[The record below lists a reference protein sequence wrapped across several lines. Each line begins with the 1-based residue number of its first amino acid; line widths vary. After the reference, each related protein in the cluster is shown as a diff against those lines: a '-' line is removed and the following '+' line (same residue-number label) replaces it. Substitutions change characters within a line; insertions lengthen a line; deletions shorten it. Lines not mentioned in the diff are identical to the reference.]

1 MSLVNLFAALTLT
14 AAPLEPSACYA
25 VEPVSFASLDA
36 DITIAGEVIVPAGGP
51 DKKPAILM
59 ITGNGPHTRDQMI
72 SGNAT
77 FAMLSDFFVRRG
89 YVVMRNDAR
98 GFGGSTGPD
107 NDELTITPE
116 RINDNRAA
124 LARLR
129 EHPSVD
135 PARIIL
141 FGHSEGG
148 MIASELAGENP
159 DLALTILLST
169 SAIPGD
175 EVFSYQQTA
184 GLRRRGMNSEAAAV
198 REQLRR
204 YARYFSSGREDPA
217 EFRAI
222 ATDFLR
228 AHGPQAANLD
238 PTVGENAIKGFAGS
252 RWMRW
257 FVGYDPRPALSRI
270 RTPVLA
276 IYGELDENTVAI
288 EHMPSLVSAL
298 TAGQT
303 KDYSAVLLP
312 QQDHFYLEFDGQA
325 LPRHRPGEMVIAS
338 ELYDL
343 LSAELGRRFGV
354 ATPCV
359 G

>member
-1 MSLVNLFAALTLT
+1 MSLVNLFAALTL
-14 AAPLEPSACYA
+14 ASAPLEPSACYA
-25 VEPVSFASLDA
+25 AEPVRFASLDT
-36 DITIAGEVIVPAGGP
+36 DITIAGEVIVPAGGA

-77 FAMLSDFFVRRG
+77 FAMLSEFFVRRG

-129 EHPSVD
+129 QHPSVD

-159 DLALTILLST
+159 DLALTIFLST
-169 SAIPGD
+169 SAIPGE
-175 EVFSYQQTA
+175 EVFSWQQTG
-184 GLRRRGMNSEAAAV
+184 GLRRRGMTAEAAAV

-204 YARYFSSGREDPA
+204 YARYMASGRDDPA

-238 PTVGENAIKGFAGS
+238 PSVGENAIQGFGRS
-252 RWMRW
+252 RWLRW
-257 FVGYDPRPALSRI
+257 FVGYDPRPALSRV

-276 IYGELDENTVAI
+276 IFAGGDQQVVADD
-288 EHMPSLVSAL
+288 HMPALVEAL
-298 TAGQT
+298 AEGEADDVTA
-303 KDYSAVLLP
+303 AVIP
-312 QQDHFYLEFDGQA
+312 KQDHFYLEYDGEP
-325 LPRHRPGEMVIAS
+325 LDRHRPGEMVIAS

>member
-1 MSLVNLFAALTLT
+1 MSLVNLAAALTL
-14 AAPLEPSACYA
+14 AFSPLEPSACYA
-25 VEPVSFASLDA
+25 AEAVSFASLDPA
-36 DITIAGEVIVPAGGP
+36 ITIAGEVIVPAGGP
-51 DKKPAILM
+51 DRKPAILM

-72 SGNAT
+72 SGNPT
-77 FAMLSDFFVRRG
+77 FAMLADFFVRRG
-89 YVVMRNDAR
+89 FVVMRTDAR

-129 EHPSVD
+129 EHPAVD
-135 PARIIL
+135 PAKIIL

-159 DLALTILLST
+159 DLALAVFLST

-175 EVFSYQQTA
+175 EVFSWQQTG
-184 GLRRRGMNSEAAAV
+184 GLRRRGMTVEATAV

-204 YARYFSSGREDPA
+204 YARYLASGRDDPV

-228 AHGPQAANLD
+228 AHGPQAGDLD
-238 PTVGENAIKGFAGS
+238 PSVGENAIEGFGRS
-252 RWMRW
+252 RWLRW
-257 FVGYDPRPALSRI
+257 FVGYDPRPALSRV

-276 IYGELDENTVAI
+276 IFGGGDQQVVADDHLPALVRALSEGEADDV
-288 EHMPSLVSAL
+288 
-298 TAGQT
+298 TA
-303 KDYSAVLLP
+303 VVIP
-312 QQDHFYLEFDGQA
+312 RQDHFYLEHDGQP
-325 LPRHRPGEMVIAS
+325 LERHRPGEMVIAD
-338 ELYDL
+338 ELYAL
-343 LSAELGRRFGV
+343 LTAELGRRFGD
-354 ATPCV
+354 APPCV
-359 G
+359 A